1 MLAPMPFF
9 TKNIINYLCEYGA
22 GTSLHYRRLQ
32 AKNKKKK
39 DNFLCLQENVADGA
53 VMHYLLYRTILFLC
67 MKIIRVNC
75 LPSVYLCQTFF
86 FILGHEKQ
94 CEI

>member
-1 MLAPMPFF
+1 MVLEHPCTIDDCKP
-9 TKNIINYLCEYGA
+9 KI
-22 GTSLHYRRLQ
+22 
-32 AKNKKKK
+32 KKKK

-86 FILGHEKQ
+86 LFLGMKNDDVKYDQ
-94 CEI
+94 LVN